1 MTKSK
6 PVKIAVDTNLQAELY
21 NDDKD
26 TTITTPCGDVLN
38 VYVKAGTV
46 HIKLQ
51 DSNKPFWYEQINELN
66 HQLSTMEPK

>member
-1 MTKSK
+1 MPKSQLT
-6 PVKIAVDTNLQAELY
+6 KIAVDTNLRAELY

-26 TTITTPCGDVLN
+26 TTIATPCGDILN

-51 DSNKPFWYEQINELN
+51 DSNESFWTEQINELN